1 MKSKVFVLGSL
12 NMDYNFSLCRLPKRG
27 ETITTD
33 DFFVLPGGKG
43 ANQAVALA
51 KQDVETFMLGS
62 VGDDKIGVDLIET
75 LNHYQVDTSYIEKI
89 KDCSSGLAGI
99 IIENNDN
106 RILVHP
112 GANHKHNTSKIN
124 KILNEVASD
133 NDWLLTQFEI
143 PMDVIS
149 SALKTAK
156 ENHMTTIVNPSP
168 YQTMDT
174 DLIHLIDYLIVNQSE
189 AEAIIGHSIENVEDA
204 MSEIVQKGFKKIIM
218 TMGKEGS
225 YFFDGKNIKYQNIM
239 KTKAV
244 DTTGAGD
251 AFTGCFLAS
260 LINNDSVDIALKK
273 ATICSSITIE
283 TKGVQNAI
291 PNKKMIEKR
300 MKGLKK

>member
-1 MKSKVFVLGSL
+1 MKSKAFVLGSL
-12 NMDYNFSLCRLPKRG
+12 NMDYNFSLSRLPKRG
-27 ETITTD
+27 ETISTD

-112 GANHKHNTSKIN
+112 GANHKHNISKIN

-189 AEAIIGHSIENVEDA
+189 AEAIIGHSVENVEDA
-204 MSEIVQKGFKKIIM
+204 MNEIFQKGFKKVIM

-225 YFFDGKNIKYQNIM
+225 YFFDGKTIKYQSIM
-239 KTKAV
+239 KTKAI

-260 LINNDSVDIALKK
+260 LINNDSVEIALKK

-291 PNKKMIEKR
+291 PNKEMIEKR